1 MIIPGGKGDCISLYG
16 EVCALHKPY
25 HTDANAEAG
34 LGGSTLTD
42 THLSGSLQPAFRVY
56 KLLSLKS
63 RLYELLRDSKQ
74 KQKQKHQKPGFV
86 LWRNN
91 NDNH

>member
-1 MIIPGGKGDCISLYG
+1 MVIPGGKGDCISLYG
-16 EVCALHKPY
+16 EVCALHKP
-25 HTDANAEAG
+25 HHIEANAKAR
-34 LGGSTLTD
+34 LRGSTLTD

-63 RLYELLRDSKQ
+63 RFYELLRNS

-91 NDNH
+91 NDNHKD